1 MHDAATFVF
10 GWCYVAWS
18 VLSALYFL
26 EGVPQGVL
34 LWRTFEI
41 IPAGLLLPW
50 NIPSAQMLGL
60 HLDEFVSGT
69 TVSPKRASLC
79 VFPDCCIAVW
89 VRVFS

>member
-1 MHDAATFVF
+1 MHDAATFMF

-34 LWRTFEI
+34 FWRTFEI
-41 IPAGLLLPW
+41 VPAGLLLPW

-60 HLDEFVSGT
+60 HLEFVSGSA
-69 TVSPKRASLC
+69 VKSKAGISLC
-79 VFPDCCIAVW
+79 V
-89 VRVFS
+89 S